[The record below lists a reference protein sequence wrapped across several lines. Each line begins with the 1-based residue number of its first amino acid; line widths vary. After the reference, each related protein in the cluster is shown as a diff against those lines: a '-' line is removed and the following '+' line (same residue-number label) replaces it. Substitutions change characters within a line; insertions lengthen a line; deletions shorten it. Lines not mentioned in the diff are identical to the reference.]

1 MLFCALNGRCSRTDT
16 VRKVLT
22 LLSSLVLPAAG
33 SRSPD
38 SPLLQ
43 LQTFS
48 GARKVPA
55 HSFCVVSVVT
65 CVCSSNIRHLS
76 MSAKQSHKWG
86 SRARSARGGEV
97 QVKLRRRTLRSRFH
111 TA

>member
-1 MLFCALNGRCSRTDT
+1 MCTVSHAAAGSQGCRSGHSMAGVLELTT

-22 LLSSLVLPAAG
+22 LLSSLFLPSAG
-33 SRSPD
+33 SRSPN

-65 CVCSSNIRHLS
+65 CVCSSKIGHLS
-76 MSAKQSHKWG
+76 MSAK
-86 SRARSARGGEV
+86 
-97 QVKLRRRTLRSRFH
+97 
-111 TA
+111 